1 MEISEE
7 EIIEHEREMERYY
20 DAQWIETMKYHIEHY
35 LEFLSKSKE
44 VVEQTKNTKNGEV
57 FYIINLIQ
65 SHLSN
70 YEYMLLVGCRA
81 LNRLHFMIN
90 SDLETSLF
98 LALNGKY
105 YAAMALLRKIL
116 EVSIRCIYLD
126 SLSDKAS
133 AKIKIDNW
141 LNGKKFPK
149 STFNKTVDDLISKK
163 IDQQLTSL
171 LKQLKLFEN
180 SSFKQSIKSLYKK
193 FHIFV
198 HLRPPTPW
206 GEDLTLSF
214 SEFKPDAWKKYHD
227 LFLKVTKFIEI
238 LLIIKFPKIVSTRG
252 IGKDMN
258 SYTGLQLSKK
268 ELEELANFAS

>member
-7 EIIEHEREMERYY
+7 EIIEHEREMQRYY

-35 LEFLSKSKE
+35 LTFLSKSKE
-44 VVEQTKNTKNGEV
+44 VVEQTKNSRNGEL

-65 SHLSN
+65 NHLSN

-81 LNRLHFMIN
+81 LDRLHFMIN

-105 YAAMALLRKIL
+105 YPAVALLRKVL

-141 LNGKKFPK
+141 LNGGKFPK
-149 STFNKTVDDLISKK
+149 RTFYDTLNALISNK
-163 IDQQLTSL
+163 IDQHLTS
-171 LKQLKLFEN
+171 QLKRLELFEN
-180 SSFKQSIKSLYKK
+180 SSLKQALTLLYKE

-198 HLRPPTPW
+198 HLRPPTTW
-206 GEDLTLSF
+206 DEDLTLSF
-214 SEFKPDAWKKYHD
+214 SEFKPNAWKNYHD
-227 LFLKVTKFIEI
+227 LFLKVTKLIEI
-238 LLIIKFPKIVSTRG
+238 LLIIKFPKIVSTGG
-252 IGKDMN
+252 IGKDVN